1 MINPRYPPKKRHHK
15 KTRSDKGE
23 IRATP
28 RDIAC
33 ILWIAEMYA
42 ARSDQ
47 IRRLLSRYPDPNH
60 PPIGP
65 LVSESVTREQIARWV
80 RAGWVVYKRVLAAG
94 PGWAYV
100 TKKGLHLVDRD
111 GVFLAKPPSPKRL
124 NHIFAV
130 NQVRLWMDVQKDN
143 NWRSERILRAELEL
157 KRGESSGSIPDALVF
172 PKGIRTA
179 VEVQISEL
187 KAVEW
192 KKKLTGLIYSWT
204 SDYQRRYPWI
214 WFYVSSEEL
223 EEAGEVAV
231 EELAD
236 DEQKRISFVVEDDL
250 LIADAWSEAS
260 NNHRKTVKQ

>member
-1 MINPRYPPKKRHHK
+1 MINSRSPLKKKRHHK

-47 IRRLLSRYPDPNH
+47 IRRLLSRYPDPAH
-60 PPIGP
+60 PFVGE
-65 LVSESVTREQIARWV
+65 LVSESVVREQIARWQ
-80 RAGWVVYKRVLAAG
+80 RAGWIVYRRVLAAG

-100 TKKGLHLVDRD
+100 TKKGLQLVDKD
-111 GVFLAKPPSPKRL
+111 GLFLAKPPSPKRL

-130 NQVRLWMDVQKDN
+130 NQVRLWMDVQTDN
-143 NWRSERILRAELEL
+143 NWSSERVLRAELEL
-157 KRGESSGSIPDALVF
+157 KRGESSGSIPDALIF
-172 PKGIRTA
+172 PKGVRTA

-187 KAVEW
+187 KPAEW
-192 KKKLTGLIYSWT
+192 EKKLTGLVYSWT
-204 SDYQRRYPWI
+204 SGYQRRYQWI
-214 WFYVSSEEL
+214 WFYVSSQEL
-223 EEAGEVAV
+223 KEAGEAAV

-236 DEQKRISFVVEDDL
+236 DEQNRIFFAVETDL
-250 LIADAWSEAS
+250 LIADPWSEAL
-260 NNHRKTVKQ
+260 NRKAVKR

>member
-1 MINPRYPPKKRHHK
+1 MINRKYPPKKRRTRNK
-15 KTRSDKGE
+15 VRSDKGE

-47 IRRLLSRYPDPNH
+47 IRRLLSRYPDPAH
-60 PPIGP
+60 PPQGK

-80 RAGWVVYKRVLAAG
+80 RAGWIVYRRVLAAG

-100 TKKGLHLVDRD
+100 TKKGLLLVDRD

-130 NQVRLWMDVQKDN
+130 NQIRLWMDVQQDYS
-143 NWRSERILRAELEL
+143 WHSERLLRAELEL
-157 KRGESSGSIPDALVF
+157 KRGESSGSIPDGLIF

-187 KAVEW
+187 KPAEW
-192 KKKLTGLIYSWT
+192 EKKLSALLYNWT

-214 WFYVSSEEL
+214 WVYVSTQEL
-223 EEAGEVAV
+223 KEAGEAAV
-231 EELAD
+231 EELAN

-260 NNHRKTVKQ
+260 SRKVVK

>member
-1 MINPRYPPKKRHHK
+1 MINPRYPPKKKRHHK
-15 KTRSDKGE
+15 KVRSDKGE
-23 IRATP
+23 MRATP

-42 ARSDQ
+42 ARGDQ
-47 IRRLLSRYPDPNH
+47 IRRLLSRYPDPAH
-60 PPIGP
+60 PPVGP

-80 RAGWVVYKRVLAAG
+80 RAGWVVYRRVLAAG
-94 PGWAYV
+94 PGWASV
-100 TKKGLHLVDRD
+100 TKKGLQLVDRE

-130 NQVRLWMDVQKDN
+130 NQVRLWMDVQTDN
-143 NWRSERILRAELEL
+143 DWRSERVLRAELEL
-157 KRGESSGSIPDALVF
+157 KRGESSGSIPDAVIY
-172 PKGIRTA
+172 PKGICTA

-187 KAVEW
+187 KAAEW
-192 KKKLTGLIYSWT
+192 EKKLTALVYSWT

-214 WFYVSSEEL
+214 WFYVSSQEL
-223 EEAGEVAV
+223 KEAGEAAV

-236 DEQKRISFVVEDDL
+236 DEQNRISFVVEDDL

-260 NNHRKTVKQ
+260 NRKRVKP